1 MPGRVI
7 FEKHLSILGKE
18 YKKSELRKN
27 IPTRNWY
34 YSVCATPLYLNGVL
48 LCGLNWGA
56 DDSHSP
62 QKDYPQEKFMNIEDL
77 GSLARPKDY
86 LRSYLRPH
94 DQDKITQIHICFFKT
109 KNESDLTSSDFALSN
124 PIFPDFIKDLQPRF
138 LLAMSSKIA
147 PVFGRDLTQIDS
159 KEVQRPTNDK
169 GSKRSPRRPVW
180 IGTVCI
186 CSAS

>member
-34 YSVCATPLYLNGVL
+34 YSVCATPLYLNEVL

-77 GSLARPKDY
+77 GSLARTKDY
-86 LRSYLRPH
+86 LRRYLRP
-94 DQDKITQIHICFFKT
+94 
-109 KNESDLTSSDFALSN
+109 
-124 PIFPDFIKDLQPRF
+124 
-138 LLAMSSKIA
+138 
-147 PVFGRDLTQIDS
+147 
-159 KEVQRPTNDK
+159 
-169 GSKRSPRRPVW
+169 
-180 IGTVCI
+180 
-186 CSAS
+186 